1 MTAIYKSNSALLP
14 ALVLLAAL
22 HDPGQQTPPEPV
34 FEKVVYAKS
43 PMTPVPLP
51 NTYSET
57 AKVTP
62 EAQAEI
68 LGRFVSKMLENA
80 KEPSQEIVDLLNK
93 HFWELI

>member
-1 MTAIYKSNSALLP
+1 MTAFYKSNSSLLP

-34 FEKVVYAKS
+34 FENVVYAKS
-43 PMTPVPLP
+43 PMASVPLP

-57 AKVTP
+57 AKLTQ
-62 EAQAEI
+62 EDQAEI
-68 LGRFVSKMLENA
+68 LGRFVSKMLESA

-93 HFWELI
+93 HFWDLI